1 MSNARNLADLLGTNS
16 TIQTAKI
23 ADDAIT
29 SAKLETNISVD
40 GTLTVTGA
48 TTLSSTLGVSGAST
62 LTGNI
67 SAGGTYTGS
76 GLMTTGGNIVI
87 PDAGTIGSASDT
99 DALAIA
105 SNGVFTQSAP
115 VVCQCHHAS
124 QITIND
130 NTQTVMPMDTV
141 SLDTHSLY
149 DATNDRILIPSAFN
163 GDTFLFLWKVTLS
176 GGTSGDNMQG
186 HLQKNGSVVQT
197 DNLFLTGDE
206 GEQITFQGQLVTA
219 VATDDYF
226 DCKIFSDQSS
236 GTRNSLTGAANSSLT
251 AFRLF

>member
-1 MSNARNLADLLGTNS
+1 MVG
-16 TIQTAKI
+16 
-23 ADDAIT
+23 
-29 SAKLETNISVD
+29 D
-40 GTLTVTGA
+40 GEDVTLTHVHDTGLLLNSDMQLQFRDSTEYINSDADGSMNIRAA
-48 TTLSSTLGVSGAST
+48 TDIALNINGTDELLINAST
-62 LTGNI
+62 ATF
-67 SAGGTYTGS
+67 GT
-76 GLMTTGGNIVI
+76 NIVI

-130 NTQTVMPMDTV
+130 NTQTIMPMDTV